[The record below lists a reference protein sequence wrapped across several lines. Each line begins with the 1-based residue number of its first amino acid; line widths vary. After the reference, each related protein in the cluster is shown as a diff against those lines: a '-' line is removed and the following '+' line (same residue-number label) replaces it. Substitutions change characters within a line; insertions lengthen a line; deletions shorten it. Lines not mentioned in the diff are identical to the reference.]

1 MEKPH
6 FIATFFELSLMIIFW
21 AFTPVAIS
29 YVSNT
34 FSLLF
39 QIWIRYI
46 SAALFFWMLIIINP
60 SLNSQLKKVIESP
73 VFYLRRL
80 TLTAAFTICFQLLF
94 TLCFSLIAP
103 AFGVLLYQSQ
113 VLFSLLLGVL
123 FFKDERI
130 LIRKPITILSMLGA
144 IMGAVIVILCKDE
157 GVTFT
162 VSIGILMAVG
172 AAISWSFVG
181 VSLKKGKPLGLPP
194 ILSVSLV
201 FSLVIL
207 LITPAVFIFDS
218 WFLETPKLDHWLILI
233 GSGILGIAGGQGLYY
248 YLLPKLGLITT
259 SSVQLLVP
267 FITGIFSFL
276 MFRENITIPQIFGGC
291 ILLISCYAILLQKK
305 KLLL

>member
-1 MEKPH
+1 
-6 FIATFFELSLMIIFW
+6 MIVFW

-34 FSLLF
+34 FSLVF

-46 SAALFFWMLIIINP
+46 SAALFLWILIISNP
-60 SLNSQLKKVIESP
+60 SLRQQLKKVVQNP
-73 VFYLRRL
+73 FFYLWRL
-80 TLTAAFTICFQLLF
+80 TLTAVFTICFQLLF

-123 FFKDERI
+123 FFKDERV
-130 LIRKPITILSMLGA
+130 LLRKPITILSMLGA
-144 IMGAVIVILCKDE
+144 ILGAVIVILFKAE

-181 VSLKKGKPLGLPP
+181 VSLKKGKPLEVSP
-194 ILSVSLV
+194 IITVSLV
-201 FSLVIL
+201 FSMVIL

-218 WFLETPKLDHWLILI
+218 WLLEAPKLDHWLILI
-233 GSGILGIAGGQGLYY
+233 SSGLLGIAGGQGIYY

-267 FITGIFSFL
+267 FITGIFSYL
-276 MFRENITIPQIFGGC
+276 MFRESITIPQIFGGS
-291 ILLISCYAILLQKK
+291 ILLISCYGILLQKR